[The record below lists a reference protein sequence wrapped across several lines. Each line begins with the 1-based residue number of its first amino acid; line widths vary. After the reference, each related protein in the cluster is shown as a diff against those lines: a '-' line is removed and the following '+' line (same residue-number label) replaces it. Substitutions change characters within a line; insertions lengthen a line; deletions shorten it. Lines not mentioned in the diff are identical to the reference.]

1 MDKYRYLFK
10 NIGILTIANLCTK
23 IISFFLVPLYTGVL
37 STADYGTYDLINTT
51 ITLVVP
57 IFTLNLG
64 EALLRY
70 CLEEKFNKQQLV
82 SITFKFLVLGCSII
96 VAFVCINNYFRW
108 IAFIF
113 DFPFEFLLLY
123 IVHALTGITTAYARG
138 VEHIHDIAISS
149 FLSILVTIAL
159 NIIFLLPLN
168 MGLQGYLYATII
180 GSATQSI
187 YLVIKTKIWSELV
200 FKNLDEKT
208 EKMMKAYGIPLIFNS
223 IAWWINSASDR
234 FIVSYICGIN
244 ENGIYAVAY
253 KIPSLLT
260 MFQTIFNQAW
270 IISSVKEYDKN
281 DSTDFFSDIYN
292 SYNALMVILCG
303 FLIVFNKLIAFI
315 LFKNEFYLAWKYS
328 PFLLISIVF
337 GAMSGYIGGIYSTTR
352 KTNITAITV
361 IIGALINI
369 SLNCLLVYHIG
380 AIGAAIATTISYFI
394 VWLIRYYYMKQ
405 MITLNIPFKRDILS
419 YITLLLQ
426 SVLYIVI
433 KENTLLYIGQ
443 SFCVLFVLFLYKNE
457 IRTFKNKTI
466 NFIMRE
472 K

>member
-96 VAFVCINNYFRW
+96 VAFVCINSYFRW

-244 ENGIYAVAY
+244 ENGNAV
-253 KIPSLLT
+253 
-260 MFQTIFNQAW
+260 
-270 IISSVKEYDKN
+270 
-281 DSTDFFSDIYN
+281 
-292 SYNALMVILCG
+292 NAVI
-303 FLIVFNKLIAFI
+303 
-315 LFKNEFYLAWKYS
+315 
-328 PFLLISIVF
+328 
-337 GAMSGYIGGIYSTTR
+337 
-352 KTNITAITV
+352 
-361 IIGALINI
+361 
-369 SLNCLLVYHIG
+369 
-380 AIGAAIATTISYFI
+380 TIST
-394 VWLIRYYYMKQ
+394 IR
-405 MITLNIPFKRDILS
+405 LRAFGHLRVFDIIYPS
-419 YITLLLQ
+419 
-426 SVLYIVI
+426 S
-433 KENTLLYIGQ
+433 
-443 SFCVLFVLFLYKNE
+443 
-457 IRTFKNKTI
+457 
-466 NFIMRE
+466 
-472 K
+472 